1 MVRVNGIGKVSASII
16 DGVFGAT
23 TLGQLWEHRVW
34 AKLLF
39 TPIHAEFLLRCCLG
53 IGSSSGFDPE
63 AERQSMSVE
72 RTFATTAD
80 LDAMLRILQNLC
92 QELAKHLEMEGLCG
106 RNISIKMKTSDFQV
120 STRAETL
127 KRTICSEKDLLH
139 HAKAILLSNRP
150 ADLRLLGVRLAAL
163 QPAGEGSR
171 DETLERFMT
180 IEAETL
186 VKCPIC
192 LAPIRNAK
200 EGGGDESERLVN
212 DHVDLCLTRN
222 LINHEESASRAAV
235 PCRKRAK
242 PAKAGSI
249 SCFFPKAPRPGAG

>member
-16 DGVFGAT
+16 AGVFGAT

-34 AKLLF
+34 TKLLF

-72 RTFATTAD
+72 RTFATITD
-80 LDAMLRILQNLC
+80 LDAMLRTLQGLC
-92 QELAKHLEMEGLCG
+92 QELSRQLEVEGLCG
-106 RNISIKMKTSDFQV
+106 RNISIKMKASDFQV

-127 KRTICSEKDLLH
+127 RRTICSEKDLFH

-150 ADLRLLGVRLAAL
+150 ADLRLLGVRLASL
-163 QPAGEGSR
+163 QQTGDGSR
-171 DETLERFMT
+171 EETMERFMT
-180 IEAETL
+180 VEADTL

-192 LAPIRNAK
+192 LAPIKNAK
-200 EGGGDESERLVN
+200 EGGGDESERLAN

-222 LINHEESASRAAV
+222 LITQEENASHAALQ
-235 PCRKRAK
+235 CRKKAK
-242 PAKAGSI
+242 PTKAGSI